1 MSLPRIFLALSVLAL
16 IVSLNVSFGGLFAQ
30 AANSGRS
37 TLVGSAPTWAN
48 SKNYQS
54 AANPTIDVGF
64 RVYLAWN
71 NPSAVEAL
79 AKAVSDPKS
88 SSYGKYLTAQQFRQQ
103 FAPSQEA
110 VHDVQT
116 WLSSQGF
123 TIDYTP

>member
-1 MSLPRIFLALSVLAL
+1 MSLPRIFIALSVLAL

-64 RVYLAWN
+64 RVYLGWN

-79 AKAVSDPKS
+79 AQAVSDP
-88 SSYGKYLTAQQFRQQ
+88 
-103 FAPSQEA
+103 
-110 VHDVQT
+110 
-116 WLSSQGF
+116 
-123 TIDYTP
+123 